1 MMLHRVYQPSDQE
14 PGIHPVFT
22 PSDGLKWLRLD
33 VGTLYANSPDL
44 TIVHAEEETAI
55 VILTGTVAVEA
66 ATQSWRHLGERD
78 TVFEAPATTVYL
90 PAGVSVRVTAES
102 ERAELAI
109 CRAPAKSGLATGA
122 VIRPHEVEVVQRG
135 QNLWQREVR
144 NILTA
149 DVGPNTTSLVL
160 GETINEPGQWSGY
173 PPHKHDTDQAGLE
186 NVFEEVYY
194 YRTDP
199 EDGFGV
205 QLHYAADEYPDQGY
219 VVRNRDSFAIPR
231 GYHPVVAQGGYRLY
245 YLWFM
250 AGPSGRRPVPFE
262 DPRYRWVNHQSGK

>member
-1 MMLHRVYQPSDQE
+1 LQWLRFDVATLSADQE
-14 PGIHPVFT
+14 GV
-22 PSDGLKWLRLD
+22 S
-33 VGTLYANSPDL
+33 
-44 TIVHAEEETAI
+44 IVHATEETAI
-55 VILTGTVAVEA
+55 VILTGTVAVA
-66 ATQSWRHLGERD
+66 APDQDWAHLGERD
-78 TVFEAPATTVYL
+78 SVFDAPATTVYL
-90 PAGVSVRVTAES
+90 PAGVQVEIRAES

-109 CRAPAKSGLATGA
+109 CRAPVKSGSAAVA
-122 VIRPHEVEVVQRG
+122 VIKPGDVEVVRRG

-149 DVGPNTTSLVL
+149 DVGPHATSLVL
-160 GETINEPGQWSGY
+160 GETINEAGQWSGY
-173 PPHKHDTDQAGLE
+173 PPHKHDADHADLE

-205 QLHYAADEYPDQGY
+205 QLHYGADGYPDHGY
-219 VVRNRDSFAIPR
+219 IVRNRDSFAIPR

-250 AGPSGRRPVPFE
+250 AGPSGRRPLPFE
-262 DPRYRWVNHQSGK
+262 DPRYRWVNLTEK